1 MVAERK
7 DPYVALLASSM
18 QPSVEDGKT
27 WDDRRWFL
35 VRSLWANM
43 SGIDVCTDID
53 DSAHS
58 SAQHASQINL
68 ATNISSRREELHQQ
82 TSPADTDLAHDS
94 SDGIISNT
102 LPGSGTLPHPNWK
115 YNVEPKDTR
124 PQRGRGLR
132 RARRITNPFSRAES
146 RDKAN
151 DASIEVNVRFM
162 KKSPTR
168 RSAFYKGR
176 SSSLGELEDIVLE
189 PLAPGQTCPS
199 VNEILESGRTPV
211 PTIRRPSVRATANQ
225 DSIGKKKIPWAIRTR
240 KSAATSDSNLG
251 SNAGTVFATG
261 VSQYTGRIP
270 CSDVKSLPS
279 PPPIPTPSHNVP
291 KGPVEKPST
300 ASVLPPEIL
309 SKVYKCLT
317 PSDFNSARHS
327 CRSWYISSLEHSLLE
342 TMLKRSG
349 WYASIQRELFSNNSL
364 YHHLRMTD
372 EWIMSKHL
380 AKECALG
387 PDWRGNGLPSMV
399 IDQDQTHPEA
409 AANNTPFRLVS
420 KLDFTNM
427 GTHYPGS
434 GSGACGLLFTVSA
447 CTKFLMVARGCM
459 VFVYELNRSHRR
471 GEGLDDVESGA
482 IRPITSIICP
492 RRVLGCSMD
501 TSSNRDAIAILMD
514 GRMGLVCAIT
524 GNANRPGPTM
534 TRDLRK
540 MQEQSDV
547 FPVSRG
553 GSWRQNI
560 SLGTSHSLRSY
571 PEVSNQR
578 LRVSV
583 LAPGQPLAD
592 RSSGPDLGERYLGR
606 DYYTSAAQRRVTSE
620 LLTTAYP
627 MPTEVSPPTLY
638 TLICSPDDPPRS
650 IAICPQ
656 RRCVAFGCSSGIELH
671 WIDAL
676 TGEDLNRWFPL
687 TAPSDH
693 LYFLPPRTG
702 VDSAKKLRLVSSQGT
717 PGERAP
723 VSERFSGR
731 KRSSVFWARDEG
743 DASDIFVN
751 TDIESESRGRI
762 VNGSDHYRAV
772 PLSDGYHLLFT
783 DPTSGVLCLGRDAPF
798 GGPTKLLRKLWFS
811 GPVGE
816 GSPIA
821 YAAACD
827 LRWGVRV
834 VAAFGL
840 RREQTIW
847 LFSVPIDVFTDG
859 HGRGEQPSII
869 NSFTAISRETARGNA
884 EWMPWWGNDGDRL
897 LEWPNFGYSSR
908 VNMMWPLQVR
918 GQQVGQCTGLVDL
931 AIHTGSGVGV
941 TIWAFTRQG
950 EALTW
955 KLDNANPHQEYR
967 QRLVVQ
973 DGTVRERDGDGDI
986 EMCDLS
992 VSRTGSRSDP
1002 IPSQQEQFDGT
1013 ASSLFPE
1020 VTRDSRRRRNS
1031 SSLDQDAEGA
1041 VLMESLRNTES
1052 RISRDDCEEA
1062 CLKRRTRFESDHSF
1076 EAVAMANDGD
1086 GLHYGYRRDLVEQ
1099 LTGVARIDIEIK

>member
-1 MVAERK
+1 
-7 DPYVALLASSM
+7 M
-18 QPSVEDGKT
+18 QPSVED
-27 WDDRRWFL
+27 D
-35 VRSLWANM
+35 VRT
-43 SGIDVCTDID
+43 VVD
-53 DSAHS
+53 DSESS
-58 SAQHASQINL
+58 SAEHASQMNL
-68 ATNISSRREELHQQ
+68 ATNISSRPDEFHQQ
-82 TSPADTDLAHDS
+82 TSPADTYLEHHG
-94 SDGIISNT
+94 SDGEFSNT
-102 LPGSGTLPHPNWK
+102 LPGRGTLLHVKEK
-115 YNVEPKDTR
+115 YNVKPKDTR
-124 PQRGRGLR
+124 PQRGRALR
-132 RARRITNPFSRAES
+132 RSRRVSNPFSRAES
-146 RDKAN
+146 RNRAN

-189 PLAPGQTCPS
+189 PLAPGRMCAS
-199 VNEILESGRTPV
+199 VNEILESGRPPV
-211 PTIRRPSVRATANQ
+211 PATRRPSARAASDQ
-225 DSIGKKKIPWAIRTR
+225 GSIRNKKIPWTTRTR
-240 KSAATSDSNLG
+240 KSTATNDYNQG
-251 SNAGTVFATG
+251 SNFETRAFTQSTG
-261 VSQYTGRIP
+261 GGPTLY
-270 CSDVKSLPS
+270 SDEKSLPS
-279 PPPIPTPSHNVP
+279 SPRIRTRNPSHNEP

-300 ASVLPPEIL
+300 ASVLPAEIL
-309 SKVYKCLT
+309 SKVYKCLS

-327 CRSWYISSLEHSLLE
+327 CRSWYISSLEFSILE
-342 TMLKRSG
+342 TMLRRSG
-349 WYASIQRELFSNNSL
+349 WYASIQRELFNNK
-364 YHHLRMTD
+364 YVGHHLRITD

-387 PDWRGNGLPSMV
+387 PDWRGNGILSLPTE
-399 IDQDQTHPEA
+399 QGTAHPKKVS
-409 AANNTPFRLVS
+409 NKTPFRLVS
-420 KLDFTNM
+420 KLDFTSM
-427 GTHYPGS
+427 GTHYPDSSSEG
-434 GSGACGLLFTVSA
+434 CGLLFIVSA

-459 VFVYELNRSHRR
+459 VFVYELNRSHKT
-471 GEGLDDVESGA
+471 GQGVDDIESGA

-524 GNANRPGPTM
+524 GNANRSGPTM

-540 MQEQSDV
+540 MQEQPDT

-560 SLGTSHSLRSY
+560 SLGSSHSLRSY

-583 LAPGQPLAD
+583 LAAGQPLAD
-592 RSSGPDLGERYLGR
+592 RSSGPELGERYLGR
-606 DYYTSAAQRRVTSE
+606 DYYTSATQRRVTSE
-620 LLTTAYP
+620 PLTTLSYP
-627 MPTEVSPPTLY
+627 MPTEASPPTLY

-717 PGERAP
+717 PGERAA
-723 VSERFSGR
+723 VGERFSGR
-731 KRSSVFWARDEG
+731 KRSGVFWAQDEG
-743 DASDIFVN
+743 DASDMFIN

-762 VNGSDHYRAV
+762 ANGSDHYRAV

-783 DPTSGVLCLGRDAPF
+783 DPTSGVLCLGSDAPF

-816 GSPIA
+816 GSPVA

-827 LRWGVRV
+827 IRWGVRV
-834 VAAFGL
+834 VAAYGL
-840 RREQTIW
+840 GREQTIW

-859 HGRGEQPSII
+859 HGRGEQPRII
-869 NSFTAISRETARGNA
+869 NSFTGISRETARGNA
-884 EWMPWWGNDGDRL
+884 DWMPWWGNDGDRL
-897 LEWPNFGYSSR
+897 LEWPNFGYGSR
-908 VNMMWPLQVR
+908 TNMMWPLRVR
-918 GQQVGQCTGLVDL
+918 GQQVGQCAGLVDL

-955 KLDNANPHQEYR
+955 KLDSETPNQDHT

-992 VSRTGSRSDP
+992 VSRTGSHSDAT
-1002 IPSQQEQFDGT
+1002 PSQQEQFDGT

-1020 VTRDSRRRRNS
+1020 VARSSRRRRNS

-1041 VLMESLRNTES
+1041 VLMDSLRNTET
-1052 RISRDDCEEA
+1052 RVTRGDREED
-1062 CLKRRTRFESDHSF
+1062 CLKRRSRFESDNSF

-1086 GLHYGYRRDLVEQ
+1086 DLHYGYRRDLVEQ